1 MPKNNQLLHEEQV
14 SFNDYLNTLIENITV
29 NFKKIKTH
37 EECNQYFSDLSAL
50 HIKLG
55 GTKILV
61 QQVLDKIEDNMLS
74 LCKKNNV
81 LMSDSNKNKLSDISE
96 NSLDSDLFNSN
107 SDSDINENPLTVIPS
122 QKKPV
127 KNAKLI
133 DKETTGTMS
142 SPTGPIA
149 EVKKTKKKEKNA
161 ARKERKATKTLAIVL
176 GNFVNYYFIKNQ
188 FNVLIVNDI
197 AKKGNILFIDIH
209 H

>member
-81 LMSDSNKNKLSDISE
+81 LMAGPNKHKLSDISDNSFSE
-96 NSLDSDLFNSN
+96 NYLDSDLFNSN
-107 SDSDINENPLTVIPS
+107 SDSDINENPLTVIPN
-122 QKKPV
+122 QKKAA
-127 KNAKLI
+127 KNAKPV
-133 DKETTGTMS
+133 EAVQPS
-142 SPTGPIA
+142 SAPEPA
-149 EVKKTKKKEKNA
+149 PEVKKTKRKKVA
-161 ARKERKATKTLAIVL
+161 ADQVKDPAKIPVKKSVAK
-176 GNFVNYYFIKNQ
+176 VN
-188 FNVLIVNDI
+188 
-197 AKKGNILFIDIH
+197 KKKSDSE
-209 H
+209 